1 MAVLGIVL
9 IVLVVLFGL
18 GVSVTSTASTTMEVF
33 GIDFGV
39 SVPTVFLLGALTGVA
54 LALGLWLTKKG
65 LARGYRRRKEMRELR
80 AQAAA
85 TEPAAVTTTDTAP
98 EVTAAPDRTESDS
111 TVPDSTAP
119 DRADPERTVP
129 ERTVL
134 DRAEPDRTVPEREPA
149 ADERLAAERHV
160 AEDPTDTKQPH

>member
-9 IVLVVLFGL
+9 IVLAVLFGL

-39 SVPTVFLLGALTGVA
+39 SVPTVFLIGALTGVA

-80 AQAAA
+80 AQAAT
-85 TEPAAVTTTDTAP
+85 TEPAAAATSDTTP
-98 EVTAAPDRTESDS
+98 EVTTGPDRTEPES
-111 TVPDSTAP
+111 TE
-119 DRADPERTVP
+119 PE
-129 ERTVL
+129 
-134 DRAEPDRTVPEREPA
+134 RAEPERAEPVA
-149 ADERLAAERHV
+149 EERLATERHV
-160 AEDPTDTKQPH
+160 AEDPTDTKQPQ

>member
-9 IVLVVLFGL
+9 IVLAVLFGL

-39 SVPTVFLLGALTGVA
+39 SVPTVFLIGALTGVA

-80 AQAAA
+80 EQAAS
-85 TEPAAVTTTDTAP
+85 TEPAATTTSDTAP
-98 EVTAAPDRTESDS
+98 EVTAAPEHTEADS
-111 TVPDSTAP
+111 TEPDGTVPD
-119 DRADPERTVP
+119 RA
-129 ERTVL
+129 
-134 DRAEPDRTVPEREPA
+134 VPEREPVA
-149 ADERLAAERHV
+149 EERLATERHV